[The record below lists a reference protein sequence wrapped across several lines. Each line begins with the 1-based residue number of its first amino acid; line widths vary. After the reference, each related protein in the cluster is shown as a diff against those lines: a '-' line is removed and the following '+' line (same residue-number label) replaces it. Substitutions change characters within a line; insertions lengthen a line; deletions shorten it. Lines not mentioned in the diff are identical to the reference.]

1 MVLNMSFKKKESEY
15 KQCIVIRTDLNL
27 SAGKTAVQAAHASI
41 LSYEQTK
48 RGDRA
53 NWLRS
58 GQKKVALR
66 VKSLEDLYLIRD
78 EAKQLGFPFA
88 IVSDAG
94 LTEVPPGTVTS
105 LGIGPSKSTEL
116 DKITGDLKLL

>member
-53 NWLRS
+53 NWLRF

>member
-1 MVLNMSFKKKESEY
+1 MSFKKKESEY
-15 KQCIVIRTDLNL
+15 KQCIVLRTDLNL

-41 LSYEQTK
+41 LAYEQTK

-94 LTEVPPGTVTS
+94 LTEVSPGTVTS